1 MRRFEMP
8 SEFKEPLSGMQRLCE
23 MNLFGDEMYTKG
35 AAESDPVKRVA
46 YACCATFHSFIIC
59 KSRQKMPFN

>member
-1 MRRFEMP
+1 MP

-46 YACCATFHSFIIC
+46 YACCGTFHAFIIA
-59 KSRQKMPFN
+59 KQR